1 MAALDQETLHGMAQ
15 AALEH
20 WNIPCPQL
28 ELISHSENT
37 TFRVASAQRAV
48 AALRIHRP
56 DYHDLD
62 ELNSECLWTQALKEA
77 GVDVA
82 LAIPA
87 KDGRRHVPMPVPGAS
102 EVRHVG
108 LVEWLEGATLRSAL
122 DDAQDAS
129 ALRGHFQAL
138 GRIAAR
144 IHNQA
149 SGWRP
154 PAGFRRHAL
163 DADGFM
169 GERPFWG
176 PFWKHPALSAE
187 QCRLVLAARRKL
199 HEALLGYGKAS
210 QGYGMIHADLHLDNL
225 LAQDGRLWVIDFD
238 DAGYGWHAYEL
249 AVAVY
254 DYLDHPDFEAL
265 VEALVAGYRELRPLD
280 DRALDA
286 MPHFLT
292 IRSLALL
299 GWVHQRPDLD
309 RAECLPNMVE
319 TATQRCESLLSQP
332 GPLRL

>member
-20 WNIPCPQL
+20 WSIPCPQL

-37 TFRVASAQRAV
+37 TFRVASAQRPV

-62 ELNSECLWTQALKEA
+62 ELNSECLWTQALKDA

-87 KDGRRHVPMPVPGAS
+87 KDGRRHVPVPVPSAS

-129 ALRGHFQAL
+129 VLRGHFQAL

-163 DADGFM
+163 DADGLM

-187 QCRLVLAARRKL
+187 QRRLVLAARRKL
-199 HEALLGYGKAS
+199 HEALLGYGQAS

-225 LAQDGRLWVIDFD
+225 LAQGGRLWVIDFD

-265 VEALVAGYRELRPLD
+265 VEALVEGYRELRPLD
-280 DRALDA
+280 GRALDA

-319 TATQRCESLLSQP
+319 TASQRCESLLSQP